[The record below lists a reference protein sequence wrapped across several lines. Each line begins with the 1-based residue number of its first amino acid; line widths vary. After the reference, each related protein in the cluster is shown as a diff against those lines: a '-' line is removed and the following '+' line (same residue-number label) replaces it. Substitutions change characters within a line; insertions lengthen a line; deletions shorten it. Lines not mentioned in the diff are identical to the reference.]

1 MTDKIESTSEF
12 WIRRCKKFEK
22 ENIELKARE
31 KKLVEMLDFKGDIE
45 EILSGIKFKELDKK
59 ETSDE

>member
-1 MTDKIESTSEF
+1 MTDKIESTSEC
-12 WIRRCKKFEK
+12 WIRRYKKFEK